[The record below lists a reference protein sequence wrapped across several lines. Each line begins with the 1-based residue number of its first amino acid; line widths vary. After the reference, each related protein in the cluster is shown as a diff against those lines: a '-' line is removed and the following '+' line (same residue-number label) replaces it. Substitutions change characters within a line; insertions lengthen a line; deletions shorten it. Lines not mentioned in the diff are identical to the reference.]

1 MPEVSVVVPTRDRPA
16 ALERCLAALAAQD
29 VGELNVVV
37 VDDGSRSP
45 KTVAAA
51 VERAYPAAR
60 VLRSAPRGPATAR
73 NLGARAARGEIVCF
87 TDDDCEPSPDWVRR
101 LVGVALQRGVAAGH
115 TVAPLEAGA
124 AVVASQ
130 SIVEHLQLSSLDRGG
145 RLGFAPA
152 CNLAATRQALA
163 RLPFDESYPGAA
175 AEDRDWCE
183 RAARAGLAP
192 VYVPAATVVHR
203 QEPGTRSF
211 VGRQYRYGRGAAR
224 FRRASADRGL
234 APASFYTGL
243 VRRGFAAG
251 AGVGLL
257 VLCSLVATA
266 VGVGA
271 ERLRGEA
278 PRRRRLRAPAA
289 ADLGS

>member
-1 MPEVSVVVPTRDRPA
+1 MPEVSVVVPTRDR
-16 ALERCLAALAAQD
+16 
-29 VGELNVVV
+29 
-37 VDDGSRSP
+37 
-45 KTVAAA
+45 
-51 VERAYPAAR
+51 
-60 VLRSAPRGPATAR
+60 RSAPRGPATAR
-73 NLGARAARGEIVCF
+73 NLGARAASGEIVCF

-130 SIVEHLQLSSLDRGG
+130 SIVEHLQLSSLERGG

-163 RLPFDESYPGAA
+163 RLPFDESYP
-175 AEDRDWCE
+175 
-183 RAARAGLAP
+183 
-192 VYVPAATVVHR
+192 
-203 QEPGTRSF
+203 
-211 VGRQYRYGRGAAR
+211 GAAR

-251 AGVGLL
+251 AGVGVL